1 MKNLLTKEN
10 VILFIGIAMIV
21 YGAYKIATTKTST
34 EITTGNL
41 QQNKI
46 ESGSTMDGL
55 ILFGGI
61 AIVAGKIF
69 KLY

>member
-1 MKNLLTKEN
+1 MKNLVTKEN
-10 VILFIGIAMIV
+10 IIVFIGIAMII
-21 YGAYKIATTKTST
+21 YGAYKIATTKTTT
-34 EITTGNL
+34 EVTTGNI
-41 QQNKI
+41 QENKI
-46 ESGSTMDGL
+46 ESGSTTDGL